1 MNDIKGAIFDLDGTL
16 VDSMYVW
23 QKVDVDF
30 LSRRGFDVPADYS
43 KIIKTMHFET
53 AARYT
58 IERFNL
64 DETADEVISEWLNMA
79 VNEYRY
85 NVKLKTKAK
94 ELLQKLYKTGIKIAM
109 ATSSNPMLTE
119 PVLENNGVL
128 DLFSA
133 VCYTSQVGRDKSNP
147 DVYLLAAKSIDV
159 SPTECVVFEDI
170 INGIRGA
177 KKANMKTVAVYDKES
192 ENEIELLKLEADLYI
207 KSFEEVL

>member
-1 MNDIKGAIFDLDGTL
+1 MNNIKGAIFDLDGTL

-23 QKVDVDF
+23 QKVDVEF
-30 LSRRGFDVPADYS
+30 LSRRGFDVPSDYS
-43 KIIKTMHFET
+43 KMIKTMHFET

-58 IERFNL
+58 IKRFNL
-64 DETADEVISEWLNMA
+64 QETVEEIIAEWLNMA

-85 NVKLKTKAK
+85 NVKLKPKAK
-94 ELLQKLYKTGIKIAM
+94 DLLQKLHTTGTKIAL

-128 DLFSA
+128 NLFSA

-147 DVYLLAAKSIDV
+147 DVYLLAAKSIGV
-159 SPTECVVFEDI
+159 PPTECIVFEDI